1 MRADMAYD
9 QMRRYLEKA
18 NKDREDAMKVKV
30 EADLKSV
37 IQSQDQWERKAKL
50 LQKELDMRN
59 DKVADLLQ
67 RNLNLEE
74 ETQRLKVEVEVEH
87 FPTEVKSQ
95 RHESSNMAYIH
106 SFENT
111 IRAVH

>member
-18 NKDREDAMKVKV
+18 NKDREDAMKVKA

-74 ETQRLKVEVEVEH
+74 ETQRLKVEVEH
-87 FPTEVKSQ
+87 FIAEVKSQ
-95 RHESSNMAYIH
+95 LHEASNMAYIH